1 MATTTE
7 AMPLPCGPYL
17 QALLVRAAHALD
29 ASLIPDWDET
39 GMRNL
44 QGLRAG
50 KWQPYWLSSK
60 RRHLSRTDEM
70 ACAALIARGCGCR
83 GGPGFGGAVLRGGA
97 ELSAETLGHHTP
109 PPKAT

>member
-70 ACAALIARGCGCR
+70 ACAALIALATDTK
-83 GGPGFGGAVLRGGA
+83 GPDWGTEAAATAQLLASEISAGRCAVW
-97 ELSAETLGHHTP
+97 
-109 PPKAT
+109 